1 MRVFITPPGHVMHWG
16 GWGGGGGE
24 ERLPVP
30 WGILKINPLHSPWCF
45 GQINPYKNYN
55 VSLYSWIF
63 FPQQNIYTLI
73 SYFEVTSHS
82 DNETVCCEKPLSRQ
96 LFCKIHDIKG

>member
-1 MRVFITPPGHVMHWG
+1 MNNARFYYPSRTCNALGRL
-16 GWGGGGGE
+16 GGGG
-24 ERLPVP
+24 RLPVP

-55 VSLYSWIF
+55 VSLYSWNF

-73 SYFEVTSHS
+73 GYFEVT
-82 DNETVCCEKPLSRQ
+82 
-96 LFCKIHDIKG
+96 

>member
-16 GWGGGGGE
+16 GWGGGGG
-24 ERLPVP
+24 RLPVP

-55 VSLYSWIF
+55 VSLYSWNF

-73 SYFEVTSHS
+73 GYFEVT
-82 DNETVCCEKPLSRQ
+82 
-96 LFCKIHDIKG
+96 